1 MLSLKTPTS
10 SNYLTMLKTISISPP
25 TSSIILSRDS
35 NQKSRNTPNTSRDT
49 PNASRDTPNASR
61 DTQYFSDTTGT
72 RACLYLRI
80 TVFTFGVD
88 RWLGDVSILGDVGDI
103 TDHFLER
110 S

>member
-35 NQKSRNTPNTSRDT
+35 NQKSRNT